1 MFQFQLSDN
10 RLSTEG
16 YSSGVPG
23 TNLVA
28 EYNGNGATLTILIS
42 WYWNRGLNIAGVW
55 QSLRSA
61 KDPRC
66 QFQHVN
72 ATLV

>member
-1 MFQFQLSDN
+1 MSLEVAMFQFQLSDN

-42 WYWNRGLNIAGVW
+42 WY
-55 QSLRSA
+55 
-61 KDPRC
+61 
-66 QFQHVN
+66 
-72 ATLV
+72 